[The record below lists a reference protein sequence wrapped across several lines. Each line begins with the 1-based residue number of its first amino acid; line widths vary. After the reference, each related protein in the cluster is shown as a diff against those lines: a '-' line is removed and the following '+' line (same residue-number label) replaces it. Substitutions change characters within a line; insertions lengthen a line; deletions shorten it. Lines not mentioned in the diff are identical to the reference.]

1 MGLIGERK
9 SLAVLS
15 IHAMFIGTPRT
26 VAKRMVPLAIMR
38 GTPRP
43 DVGIRGVGMVERQVR
58 AIVITRADV
67 ATTPVVVMVAMRIF
81 AEQETPVNLAL
92 EV

>member
-1 MGLIGERK
+1 
-9 SLAVLS
+9 
-15 IHAMFIGTPRT
+15 
-26 VAKRMVPLAIMR
+26 MVPLAIMR
-38 GTPRP
+38 GIPRP

-81 AEQETPVNLAL
+81 AKQETPVNLAL
-92 EV
+92 GV